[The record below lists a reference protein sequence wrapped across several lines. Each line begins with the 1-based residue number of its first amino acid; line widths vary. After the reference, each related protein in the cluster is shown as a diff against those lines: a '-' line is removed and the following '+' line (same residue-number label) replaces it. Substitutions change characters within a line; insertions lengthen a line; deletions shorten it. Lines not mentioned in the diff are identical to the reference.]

1 MPSKR
6 KKTAETP
13 SESESNIIPMRPIET
28 AEQDEFNETGVT
40 TDLPEPDEAHN
51 VVNNLIQDIENT
63 VLSTHPEDDR
73 YEDGYQD
80 RLLNP
85 NEFKL
90 LKIESKGDRKYRVQ
104 FTADDLNVVSTPR
117 IFRGEGLNQH
127 PFEMVLEQIG
137 ALLFSLAFSDQ
148 KSKNLTLKTLQRV
161 IKQNKNKEPITQYV
175 ITAVNVGGKSSYT
188 SVSHPIDLSQ
198 LPKEFQPLF
207 NDLENYLRE
216 EISRK
221 SPSAEQLGL
230 PFGESEE
237 DEV

>member
-1 MPSKR
+1 MPSNR
-6 KKTAETP
+6 KTTVQTP
-13 SESESNIIPMRPIET
+13 LENESNIIPMHSTESTITDPLET
-28 AEQDEFNETGVT
+28 V
-40 TDLPEPDEAHN
+40 PESDEADN

-63 VLSTHPEDDR
+63 ILSPQPG
-73 YEDGYQD
+73 EDGYQE

-104 FTADDLNVVSTPR
+104 FTADDLNVSTPR
-117 IFRGEGLNQH
+117 TFRGEGLNQH
-127 PFEMVLEQIG
+127 PFEIVLEQIG
-137 ALLFSLAFSDQ
+137 DLLFPLAFSDQ

-207 NDLENYLRE
+207 NELENYLRE

-237 DEV
+237 DEA